1 MRLNKPLDKILNNE
15 VKIRALRILCQNP
28 DEMSG
33 RQMAKMAGVTPKTA
47 HKILQ
52 DLLREGVLIMRA
64 VGKTHLFR
72 LNEERS
78 IVRKVLKPLFLS
90 EKTLSERLFD
100 VIRRAV
106 KKSALKDDILSVAL
120 FGSVQAK
127 TERAASDIDFFV
139 IIRTA
144 ELKKKTETFFAG
156 IDEQLVPQWGNLIS
170 PYINSISEFKANAKK
185 KVGAVPQILKSY
197 QLIYG
202 DRLEKLL
209 R

>member
-1 MRLNKPLDKILNNE
+1 MRLNSPLDKILNSE
-15 VKIRALRILCQNP
+15 IKARVLRILCRASS
-28 DEMSG
+28 EMSG

-47 HKILQ
+47 HEVLQ

-72 LNEERS
+72 LNEERA
-78 IVRKVLKPLFLS
+78 IVHEILKPLFLL
-90 EKTLSERLFD
+90 EKTLAERLFD
-100 VIRRAV
+100 VIRGTI

-120 FGSVQAK
+120 FGSVHAK
-127 TERAASDIDFFV
+127 TERATSDVDLFV
-139 IIRTA
+139 IVKTS
-144 ELKKKTETFFAG
+144 ELKKKTEILFSD
-156 IDEQLVPQWGNLIS
+156 IDQQLFSQWGNLIA
-170 PYINSISEFKANAKK
+170 PYINSIAEFRTNAKK
-185 KVGAVPQILKSY
+185 KTGPVPQILKSY

>member
-15 VKIRALRILCQNP
+15 VKIRALRVLCQNMA
-28 DEMSG
+28 EMSG
-33 RQMAKMAGVTPKTA
+33 RQMAKMVGVTPKTA
-47 HKILQ
+47 HEILQ
-52 DLLREGVLIMRA
+52 DLLREGVLVMRP

-78 IVRKVLKPLFLS
+78 IVHEVLKPLFLF

-100 VIRRAV
+100 IIRVAI
-106 KKSALKDDILSVAL
+106 KKSALKDNILSVAL
-120 FGSVQAK
+120 FGSIHAK
-127 TERAASDIDFFV
+127 TERPTSDIDLLV
-139 IIRTA
+139 VVKTS
-144 ELKKKTETFFAG
+144 ELKNKVEKLFSD
-156 IDEQLVPQWGNLIS
+156 IDQQLSSQWGNLIS
-170 PYINSISEFKANAKK
+170 PYVNSLNEFKSNSKK
-185 KVGAVPQILKSY
+185 KTGVVPNVLKSY